1 MSDPAEE
8 PSTAWSGRRGDRI
21 STVMVVAIAVGS
33 GGLCYALKG
42 AEIFFGTF
50 AADARML
57 LDLLPRMVVALLL
70 AGALF
75 VLLPRDKVARWLGA
89 ESGFRGLVLA
99 GIAGILT
106 PGGPMTSFPMAAV
119 MVGAG
124 ADIGAAVTYIT
135 AWMFLGLTRLLVW
148 EIPFMGA
155 EFAAI
160 RFAVSLALPILAGLI
175 ARRLPLK
182 LRMPAR
188 GD

>member
-1 MSDPAEE
+1 
-8 PSTAWSGRRGDRI
+8 
-21 STVMVVAIAVGS
+21 MVVTIAVVS

-42 AEIFFGTF
+42 PEVFLATF

-57 LDLLPRMVVALLL
+57 LDLLPRMAVALVL

-89 ESGFRGLVLA
+89 ESGFRGLLLA
-99 GIAGILT
+99 GIAGMLT

-135 AWMFLGLTRLLVW
+135 AWMFLGVTRLLVW

-155 EFAAI
+155 EFAVT

-175 ARRLPLK
+175 ARRLPVKVRL
-182 LRMPAR
+182 PAA